1 MQRGSVP
8 HYEHLLQLPQGPFA
22 GKGQTCQ
29 AKKEISKRC
38 TDCEFSSSAYKFK
51 KRIPEGGTLD
61 QLKSGNW
68 QKDLEL

>member
-1 MQRGSVP
+1 MPG
-8 HYEHLLQLPQGPFA
+8 
-22 GKGQTCQ
+22 
-29 AKKEISKRC
+29 KKEISKRC